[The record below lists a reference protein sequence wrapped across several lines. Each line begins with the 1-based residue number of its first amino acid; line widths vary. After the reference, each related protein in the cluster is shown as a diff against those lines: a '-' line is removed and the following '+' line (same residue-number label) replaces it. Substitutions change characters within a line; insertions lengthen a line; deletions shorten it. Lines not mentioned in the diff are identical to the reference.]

1 MPCASTVTLTPNTA
15 ILPKKGQLFEI
26 DVDGETSA
34 AVPSRPGV
42 VDVARPS
49 SSAASAPEGRTY
61 VRRGG
66 ISPAQATIELARG
79 RGTPRSSDPTVP
91 SPVRSDPTLH
101 EVLDQIER
109 DVQLVGG
116 VVVRGS
122 DAQHATAVL

>member
-1 MPCASTVTLTPNTA
+1 MWGRNECRRAVETGCGRRGATE
-15 ILPKKGQLFEI
+15 QLGGI
-26 DVDGETSA
+26 G
-34 AVPSRPGV
+34 P
-42 VDVARPS
+42 
-49 SSAASAPEGRTY
+49 PEGRTY
-61 VRRGG
+61 VRREG

-109 DVQLVGG
+109 DVQFVGG